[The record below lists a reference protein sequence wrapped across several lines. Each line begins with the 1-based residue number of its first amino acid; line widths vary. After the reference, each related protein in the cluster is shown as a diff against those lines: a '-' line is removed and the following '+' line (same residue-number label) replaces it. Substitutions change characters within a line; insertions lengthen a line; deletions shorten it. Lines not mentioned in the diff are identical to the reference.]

1 MVEGFRS
8 QSRDIRPCAHGTFF
22 LCNRTRSES
31 ILGHVESNGWNERE
45 DAVEQKIEKVEKAS
59 NHSEETGGGMDILG
73 LYMAQARRHRLLSR
87 EEEAALC
94 VRIQAG
100 DEAAWDMLVRCNL
113 RLVVSIARGYAGR
126 GLEYADLIQEG
137 NIGLMRAARGFDT
150 KFGTKF
156 STYATWWIKQSMGR
170 AISNKAVS
178 IRLPVHAAEEER
190 TVNSARKHL
199 RSSTGHEPTLEELA
213 AFTGKSK
220 KWVNNALTA
229 RKTVVSYDVPIGADD
244 DGSLSDLLADE
255 AETGADDVFAEGAL
269 KGHVRDLLDALP
281 ERERHL
287 VQRRYGLDGG
297 DGATLEEIGRELGVT
312 RERARQIQATALRRL
327 RARALEEQLDSFLEL
342 SCTPA

>member
-1 MVEGFRS
+1 MEQRIDRS
-8 QSRDIRPCAHGTFF
+8 SNQS
-22 LCNRTRSES
+22 E
-31 ILGHVESNGWNERE
+31 
-45 DAVEQKIEKVEKAS
+45 
-59 NHSEETGGGMDILG
+59 GGGGTDILG

-87 EEEAALC
+87 DEEAALC
-94 VRIQAG
+94 ARIQAG
-100 DEAAWDMLVRCNL
+100 EDAAWEELVRCNL

-190 TVNSARKHL
+190 TVNGARKEL
-199 RSSTGHEPTLEELA
+199 RSSTDREPTVEELA
-213 AFTGKSK
+213 IFTGKSK
-220 KWVNNALTA
+220 RWVTNALTA
-229 RKTVVSYDVPIGADD
+229 RKTVISYDIPIGADD

-255 AETGADDVFAEGAL
+255 AETSTEDLFAEGAL
-269 KGHVRDLLDALP
+269 EGHIRDLLDALP
-281 ERERHL
+281 ERERYL
-287 VQRRYGLDGG
+287 VERRYGLGENHG

-327 RARALEEQLDSFLEL
+327 RARALDAQLDSFLEL
-342 SCTPA
+342 SYTSA